1 MNMFKEIKIILFAS
15 SLLFCQSPDS
25 LFVKGNN
32 YYNNK
37 DFTNAIKSYEDI
49 IYQGLYHADLY
60 FNLGNSY
67 YNLEDYGNA
76 RWSYEM
82 AFNLSP
88 RNSDI
93 IYNLDLTKRKIAN
106 LIEPPESSIL
116 YLINIFFSSFT
127 YNNLIFF
134 TSISILLS
142 SIFFLLSRIR
152 PIPLNR
158 LIYYIFL
165 SLFFVGLIMSINKFF
180 WLKNNQ
186 FAIIISENAD
196 VYSAPYAN
204 ENIKTF
210 TLFSGN
216 KTNVVQSTD
225 KWIEISVLDGRKGW
239 IKIKDVRTLD

>member
-1 MNMFKEIKIILFAS
+1 MFKEIKIILLTS
-15 SLLFCQSPDS
+15 SLLFCQNSDS

-37 DFTNAIKSYEDI
+37 DFSNAIESYEDI
-49 IYQGLYHADLY
+49 INQGLYHADLY

-93 IYNLDLTKRKIAN
+93 IYNLDHTKRKIAN
-106 LIEPPESSIL
+106 LIEPPQSSIL
-116 YLINIFFSSFT
+116 NLISIFFSSFT
-127 YNNLIFF
+127 YNNFIFF
-134 TSISILLS
+134 TSISIFLS
-142 SIFFLLSRIR
+142 SIFFLLSKIR

-158 LIYYIFL
+158 LICYIFL
-165 SLFFVGLIMSINKFF
+165 SLFFIGLIISINKFF

-186 FAIIISENAD
+186 FAIIISESAD
-196 VYSAPYAN
+196 VYSAPYVN
-204 ENIKTF
+204 ESIKTF

-216 KTNVVQSTD
+216 KTKVNQSTD
-225 KWIEISVLDGRKGW
+225 EWIEISVLDGRKGW